1 MRKVPVAALRPHAG
15 STRVARNAGI
25 TAQSADVIAARDRE
39 NSTMRKL
46 MPASS
51 AMTCSR
57 VVISASS
64 EPAPH
69 FAISSP
75 AAAAIEVSTIDSVS
89 ICRTSLPRPAPIAR
103 RTAISRRRAA
113 PRASSRLAALAAATT
128 SSSAT
133 RPKRNHKGLANRL
146 RTREKPA
153 RADSSDVW
161 RPRKDSRLSA
171 GTLVPTEPSSTA
183 GQKLCN
189 AVFASASDTPSR
201 RRPIR
206 CTQLEVADCSD
217 DGLALLVSGIVISG
231 ATPGAT
237 PKNPFGVTP
246 TMV

>member
-1 MRKVPVAALRPHAG
+1 MRA
-15 STRVARNAGI
+15 
-25 TAQSADVIAARDRE
+25 
-39 NSTMRKL
+39 L

-57 VVISASS
+57 VVINASS

-75 AAAAIEVSTIDSVS
+75 AAAAIDVSTIDSVS

-113 PRASSRLAALAAATT
+113 LRASSRLAALAAATA

-133 RPKRNHKGLANRL
+133 RPKRNHKGFANRL

-153 RADSSDVW
+153 APTRATSDGQEVVAPV
-161 RPRKDSRLSA
+161 RRHLLSN
-171 GTLVPTEPSSTA
+171 GTLSTA
-183 GQKLCN
+183 GQKRRK
-189 AVFASASDTPSR
+189 AVFASASETPSR
-201 RRPIR
+201 RRPSKW
-206 CTQLEVADCSD
+206 TQLEVADCSD
-217 DGLALLVSGIVISG
+217 DGLLLLVIVISG

-237 PKNPFGVTP
+237 PKNPPGVTP

>member
-1 MRKVPVAALRPHAG
+1 M
-15 STRVARNAGI
+15 ARNAGI
-25 TAQSADVIAARDRE
+25 TEQSAEVIAARARE
-39 NSTMRKL
+39 NSTMRLL

-51 AMTCSR
+51 VMTCSR
-57 VVISASS
+57 VVIRASS

-75 AAAAIEVSTIDSVS
+75 AAAAIVVSTIDSVS
-89 ICRTSLPRPAPIAR
+89 ICRTSLPRPAPMAR
-103 RTAISRRRAA
+103 RTAISRRRPA

-133 RPKRNHKGLANRL
+133 RAKRNHNGLAKRL

-153 RADSSDVW
+153 RADSIDVW
-161 RPRKDSRLSA
+161 RPRNDSRLSA
-171 GTLVPTEPSSTA
+171 GTLVPTLPSSTA
-183 GQKLCN
+183 GQKCCK
-189 AVFASASDTPSR
+189 AVLASASETPSR
-201 RRPIR
+201 SRPIR

-217 DGLALLVSGIVISG
+217 DGLALLVSGMVISG

-237 PKNPFGVTP
+237 PKKARGVTP